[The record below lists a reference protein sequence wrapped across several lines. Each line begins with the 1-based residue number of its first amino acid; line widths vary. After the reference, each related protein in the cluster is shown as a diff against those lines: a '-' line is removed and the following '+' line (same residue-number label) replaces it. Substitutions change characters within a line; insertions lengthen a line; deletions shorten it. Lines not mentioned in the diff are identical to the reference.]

1 MNAKIISAAD
11 QMLGATTQVAVMR
24 SVIALLSAL
33 LATPVPADI
42 VVPAHTI
49 RPQSVIATGRPHAA
63 RPARCRGVRQ
73 PFDDVIGLE
82 ARVALYP
89 AARSGPRDVGPP
101 AMVERNQLVLLVFS
115 RGGLEI
121 RAEGRALDRAGRGEM
136 IKVMNT
142 ASRNIVMGVVRPD
155 GTVLV
160 Q

>member
-1 MNAKIISAAD
+1 
-11 QMLGATTQVAVMR
+11 MR

-49 RPQSVIATGRPHAA
+49 RPQSVIAPGDLTLRPL
-63 RPARCRGVRQ
+63 PGVEG
-73 PFDDVIGLE
+73 FDSVDDVIGLE

-89 AARSGPRDVGPP
+89 GRPIRLRDVGPP

-121 RAEGRALDRAGRGEM
+121 RAEGRALDRAGKGEM

>member
-1 MNAKIISAAD
+1 
-11 QMLGATTQVAVMR
+11 MR

-49 RPQSVIATGRPHAA
+49 RPQSVIAPGDLALRALP
-63 RPARCRGVRQ
+63 GVEG
-73 PFDDVIGLE
+73 FDSVDDVIGLE

-89 AARSGPRDVGPP
+89 GRAIRPRDVGPP

>member
-1 MNAKIISAAD
+1 
-11 QMLGATTQVAVMR
+11 MR

-49 RPQSVIATGRPHAA
+49 RPQSVIAPGDLTLRALPDVEGFDS
-63 RPARCRGVRQ
+63 V
-73 PFDDVIGLE
+73 DDVIGLE

-89 AARSGPRDVGPP
+89 GRAIRPRDVGPP

>member
-1 MNAKIISAAD
+1 
-11 QMLGATTQVAVMR
+11 MR

-49 RPQSVIATGRPHAA
+49 RPQSVIAPGDLTLRALP
-63 RPARCRGVRQ
+63 GVEG
-73 PFDDVIGLE
+73 FDSVDDVIGLE

-89 AARSGPRDVGPP
+89 GRPIRPRDVGPP

>member
-1 MNAKIISAAD
+1 
-11 QMLGATTQVAVMR
+11 MR

-49 RPQSVIATGRPHAA
+49 RPQSVIAPGDLTLRAQP
-63 RPARCRGVRQ
+63 GVEG
-73 PFDDVIGLE
+73 FDSVDDVIGLE

-89 AARSGPRDVGPP
+89 GRPIRPRDVGPP